1 MNSSMLEIRKF
12 LNLTKLKESI
22 PETLR
27 SLDVEEQTL
36 CSCFMFTRNQKLKKI
51 YVKIEKSKDEDHD
64 ISRVVLKVLKSKRD
78 ETALIDQDISKCVFK
93 LNTDTQTKQIP
104 KKISSDLLQEEE
116 EEKKL
121 EDIPKN
127 DETEQRVFWTL

>member
-93 LNTDTQTKQIP
+93 LSTDTKSKQIP

-121 EDIPKN
+121 EDIQKK